1 MQKKEVNLQPNTGY
15 TLYPSRGERLKSAWF
30 IALST
35 SVAVYV
41 GMIFLDQ
48 LFGLFYGI
56 FYGALVCPIAFVVA
70 LAIVW
75 KVKTKPSLDRLTRI
89 LVLVVLAL
97 GLIVSLT
104 LLAMG
109 ETLDLKITHTW
120 NDAPSLG

>member
-1 MQKKEVNLQPNTGY
+1 MPETPTKIQPTADVSREPSKKEK
-15 TLYPSRGERLKSAWF
+15 LKSALF
-30 IALST
+30 ISLSS

-41 GMIFLDQ
+41 GMLILDQ

-56 FYGALVCPIAFVVA
+56 FYGALVCPVAFVVA

-89 LVLVVLAL
+89 LVLIVLAL
-97 GLIVSLT
+97 GPIVSLT

-109 ETLDLKITHTW
+109 VTLDFGS
-120 NDAPSLG
+120 SLT